1 MERRAQRE
9 ATLLSAQV
17 ALADADERARRS
29 PLRHVGSGRG
39 RRAFWRGELQARLR
53 WRGNAMDRRA
63 RDSGHGVP
71 VPALEIRRAAA
82 ARGSERVS
90 AGVGAP
96 DGAGAP
102 PPGWDDMAVRSPGGH
117 VLQSAAWAAI
127 REAQGWRAEFHQLG
141 APAPSGAPTPAPLP
155 VALVLWRSLPA
166 GRSIAYVP
174 RGPIV
179 GDPSQLEPAL
189 AKLASV
195 ARERRAIFLKVD
207 PEIDADVGA
216 GPLRAAGFRRA
227 PDIQPVIATLELD
240 LGPDEDALLAAL
252 EKDTRWSVR
261 QASKRGVSLRE
272 ASGDEDLRAL
282 YDLYAE
288 TGHRAGFITRTWD
301 YYRRM
306 WGTLVAAGHAKVR
319 LAEKEGKPV
328 AGALTWRC
336 GERDGYQS
344 AATNDAGRTAY
355 AAYALLWQCIIE
367 ARKAGARRFDFGGI
381 PVDLTRKDD
390 PMYGPYMFKK
400 GFGGKPRRF
409 VGAHDAV
416 PNELAYR
423 AYAVAE
429 PLYTTALRLASK
441 VRP

>member
-1 MERRAQRE
+1 VTETGA
-9 ATLLSAQV
+9 
-17 ALADADERARRS
+17 
-29 PLRHVGSGRG
+29 
-39 RRAFWRGELQARLR
+39 
-53 WRGNAMDRRA
+53 
-63 RDSGHGVP
+63 
-71 VPALEIRRAAA
+71 
-82 ARGSERVS
+82 
-90 AGVGAP
+90 GAP

-102 PPGWDDMAVRSPGGH
+102 PGWDDAAVRSPNGH
-117 VLQSAAWAAI
+117 VLQSAAWAKI
-127 REAQGWRAEFHQLG
+127 REAQGWRPEFHQFG
-141 APAPSGAPTPAPLP
+141 GVPAPLGAPTPALP

-166 GRSIAYVP
+166 GQSLAYVP
-174 RGPIV
+174 RGPV
-179 GDPSQLEPAL
+179 AADRAQLEAAL
-189 AKLASV
+189 TKLAAL

-207 PEIDADVGA
+207 PEVDTDFGADA
-216 GPLRAAGFRRA
+216 LRAAGLRRA

-240 LGPDEDALLAAL
+240 LAPEEDALFAAL

-261 QASKRGVSLRE
+261 QAEKRGVSIRD

-319 LAEKEGKPV
+319 LAEKDGKPV

-336 GERDGYQS
+336 GDREVYQS
-344 AATNDAGRTAY
+344 AATNDTGRSAY
-355 AAYALLWQCIIE
+355 AAYGLLWRCIIE
-367 ARKAGARRFDFGGI
+367 ARKGGARRFDFGGI

-390 PMYGPYMFKK
+390 PMYGPYLFKK
-400 GFGGKPRRF
+400 GFGGATRRF

-423 AYAVAE
+423 AYAVGE
-429 PLYTTALRLASK
+429 PIYTSALRLLGR
-441 VRP
+441 VRS

>member
-1 MERRAQRE
+1 MSE
-9 ATLLSAQV
+9 AV
-17 ALADADERARRS
+17 A
-29 PLRHVGSGRG
+29 
-39 RRAFWRGELQARLR
+39 
-53 WRGNAMDRRA
+53 
-63 RDSGHGVP
+63 
-71 VPALEIRRAAA
+71 
-82 ARGSERVS
+82 
-90 AGVGAP
+90 
-96 DGAGAP
+96 
-102 PPGWDDMAVRSPGGH
+102 PPGWDEAAVRSPGGH
-117 VLQSAAWAAI
+117 VLQSAAWAKI

-141 APAPSGAPTPAPLP
+141 LPLP
-155 VALVLWRSLPA
+155 AALVLWRRLPA
-166 GRSIAYVP
+166 GQSIAYVP
-174 RGPIV
+174 RGPIL
-179 GDPSQLEPAL
+179 GEPTQLEAAL
-189 AKLASV
+189 TKLASI

-207 PEIDADVGA
+207 PEIDAEVGA
-216 GPLRAAGFRRA
+216 GPLRATGFRRA

-240 LGPDEDALLAAL
+240 LGPNEDALFAAL

-261 QASKRGVSLRE
+261 QASKRGVSVRE

-288 TGHRAGFITRTWD
+288 TGQRAGFITRTWD

-319 LAEKEGKPV
+319 LAEREGVPV

-336 GERDGYQS
+336 GERVVYQS
-344 AATNDAGRTAY
+344 AATNDAGRTAH

-367 ARKAGARRFDFGGI
+367 ARKGGARRFDFGGI

-390 PMYGPYMFKK
+390 PMYGPYVFKK
-400 GFGGKPRRF
+400 GFGGSPKRF

-429 PLYTTALRLASK
+429 PAYTAALRLLG
-441 VRP
+441 RIRR

>member
-1 MERRAQRE
+1 M
-9 ATLLSAQV
+9 
-17 ALADADERARRS
+17 
-29 PLRHVGSGRG
+29 SG
-39 RRAFWRGELQARLR
+39 A
-53 WRGNAMDRRA
+53 
-63 RDSGHGVP
+63 
-71 VPALEIRRAAA
+71 
-82 ARGSERVS
+82 
-90 AGVGAP
+90 
-96 DGAGAP
+96 
-102 PPGWDDMAVRSPGGH
+102 PPGWDDVAVRSPGGH
-117 VLQSAAWAAI
+117 VLQSAAWASI
-127 REAQGWRAEFHQLG
+127 REAQGWRAEFLQLGG
-141 APAPSGAPTPAPLP
+141 APAPSGSPTPALP

-166 GRSIAYVP
+166 AMCLAYVP

-179 GDPSQLEPAL
+179 GERSQLDAAL
-189 AKLASV
+189 ASLASL

-227 PDIQPVIATLELD
+227 QDIQPVIATLELD
-240 LGPDEDALLAAL
+240 LVPEEDALLAGL
-252 EKDTRWSVR
+252 DKDTRWSVR
-261 QASKRGVSLRE
+261 QAEKRGVTVRD
-272 ASGDEDLRAL
+272 ASGDSDLRAL

-288 TGHRAGFITRTWD
+288 TGQRAGFITRTWD

-306 WGTLVAAGHAKVR
+306 WGTLVTGGHAKVR
-319 LAEKEGKPV
+319 LAEKDGKPV

-336 GERDGYQS
+336 GERDVYQS
-344 AATNDAGRTAY
+344 AATNDTGRSAY
-355 AAYALLWQCIIE
+355 AAYGLLWRCIIE